1 MGSKRYLGYKPRS
14 RESINS
20 KKQLCAYWGFS
31 SIMFFDQQSLLQQ
44 QLEIEDRLY
53 EEKQNDVT
61 LLKSKQERSSPSK
74 RNKVQGNTNIDENI
88 SAHKILDTEKKV
100 SKKIEKNEKRV
111 TEDEDLSLNIAAQ
124 PTKHAQSN
132 MVTEQEVENNTS
144 GEIFAHT
151 SMQEMEQ
158 MKTALIQKKE
168 QVLSHNRN
176 SKKRKMEE
184 EKKEQKRIQEE
195 RKKRF
200 ELQLKL
206 EREREKQENVIKPI
220 TMVNSQASECTDE
233 YATDDEEVNG
243 EFSTEDEVESEA
255 EDVNGY
261 NSNFMVTPAT
271 KQAESVSVRNL
282 QNTGSIHQAS
292 SNSFEEAEDQQ
303 KSLHQMEKDYFNNNA
318 NKQKPYMMNQLK
330 QKEDHVTI
338 EKYKEIIKRQKLAIF
353 NKDCDKDSN
362 SATPFLS
369 TPTNKEIAKQVFL
382 GHKSETTESKPIK
395 FPKANLDT
403 LATKMVD
410 TQDSEDSLDNKL
422 PLFKVP
428 KINLIQNVSLK
439 RAHDGQIQP
448 PSLKRTRSIDG
459 AKLRSITNIIPLQQ
473 KQEPSVKTVVKE
485 EPNHS
490 QKKSE
495 QISLLNLVALAKKEK
510 LQKKAIA
517 SKVSITN
524 APTQPST
531 KISGTAKIGAVTNG
545 SSSSN
550 SLDSE
555 KWKNS
560 WRAVMAESKLITIL
574 RDPEMSITSEEERLL
589 SVVQAGFRS
598 LGASL
603 TNTLDSKTFI
613 LVAVGNLSDSK
624 SYVNVLKLA
633 ERMNC
638 KIWNMQKAK
647 RFFNHLDIK
656 VDEMEKEFDTMRFID
671 YAKYK
676 IAVNFKLL
684 EQTKQQGAAA
694 ISNTRNQQT
703 NNVFP
708 TGNNSTSTTNNGGKL
723 TEYLNMESKYGHLD
737 RDASAK
743 REDHHYFSD
752 EKPHLYIY
760 FNNQQYAPVVSME
773 WKCPILEEEVYK
785 DKTDLDSL
793 PYPTVKYSYNG
804 RSPFIKRDKEE
815 IAYQKSY
822 ELNKPRTAQEMED
835 CLHNGLQISKNL
847 IKQRYEKDL
856 AKQDYALLLKRLY
869 SQTAIPSPENDI
881 YILDK
886 YYSTKTKTWV
896 PYNNTLL
903 RADPLEYD
911 ERRNSSILNAHQ
923 QQIDLQEQIN
933 ITANATTAISQNQI
947 SKPITP
953 PHENTT
959 NHEDTLTQQTQNKY
973 KEIKASGVFIPTNT
987 GTGTGTGNGL
997 APVKATVVSTQM
1009 KLLQK
1014 RQIQQQQRKAVNE
1027 MGRSGYCEG
1036 CRAKYDNLE
1045 KHVKG
1050 DKHRSYALSK
1060 ENFTGIDALIAE
1072 MTEYN

>member
-1 MGSKRYLGYKPRS
+1 
-14 RESINS
+14 
-20 KKQLCAYWGFS
+20 
-31 SIMFFDQQSLLQQ
+31 MFFDQQSLLQQ

-53 EEKQNDVT
+53 EEKKNDVN
-61 LLKSKQERSSPSK
+61 LLRSNQETSSPTKRNLVAGNMNIDKNNSLHKALITEKNLTKEIEENGKREKEKDEQERS
-74 RNKVQGNTNIDENI
+74 
-88 SAHKILDTEKKV
+88 
-100 SKKIEKNEKRV
+100 
-111 TEDEDLSLNIAAQ
+111 LNIEAQ
-124 PTKHAQSN
+124 PKKQSGSEMGAEKEREKIILEKFIAN
-132 MVTEQEVENNTS
+132 SLKAEKV
-144 GEIFAHT
+144 GKKKEI
-151 SMQEMEQ
+151 Q
-158 MKTALIQKKE
+158 QKKE
-168 QVLSHNRN
+168 QVVSHNRS
-176 SKKRKMEE
+176 SKKRRLEE
-184 EKKEQKRIQEE
+184 QKKEQKRIQEE

-206 EREREKQENVIKPI
+206 EREREKEQSFKGPI
-220 TMVNSQASECTDE
+220 SMANSQDSDCTDE
-233 YATDDEEVNG
+233 YATDDEELNG
-243 EFSTEDEVESEA
+243 DFSTEDELESES
-255 EDVNGY
+255 EDVDRH
-261 NSNFMVTPAT
+261 NSNFMITPVSNH
-271 KQAESVSVRNL
+271 AEVL
-282 QNTGSIHQAS
+282 GPQLLMKTGTILQAS
-292 SNSFEEAEDQQ
+292 SNSFEEEEDQQ
-303 KSLHQMEKDYFNNNA
+303 RYLPQVEKDLFNTNA
-318 NKQKPYMMNQLK
+318 KKKKPYLMNQLK

-353 NKDCDKDSN
+353 NKDCEKDSN
-362 SATPFLS
+362 TAALVLS
-369 TPTNKEIAKQVFL
+369 TPANKELAKQMSVEDKDGL
-382 GHKSETTESKPIK
+382 AESKNIISHNGNSDVSK
-395 FPKANLDT
+395 NKRDDT
-403 LATKMVD
+403 EK
-410 TQDSEDSLDNKL
+410 SEDSLDNKS

-428 KINLIQNVSLK
+428 KINLLQNVSLK
-439 RAHDGQIQP
+439 RTHDGQIQP

-473 KQEPSVKTVVKE
+473 KQERIIKNVVKE
-485 EPNHS
+485 EAHPT

-495 QISLLNLVALAKKEK
+495 QISLLNSVALAKKEK

-517 SKVSITN
+517 NKVSITN
-524 APTQPST
+524 THAPTVPST
-531 KISGTAKIGAVTNG
+531 KVSGSAKTGGVTNG

-574 RDPEMSITSEEERLL
+574 RDPEMAISSDEERLL

-613 LVAVGNLSDSK
+613 LVAVGNLSESK
-624 SYVNVLKLA
+624 NYVNVLKLA

-647 RFFNHLDIK
+647 RFFNHLDIN

-676 IAVNFKLL
+676 ISVNFKLL
-684 EQTKQQGAAA
+684 EQTKQQGAATL
-694 ISNTRNQQT
+694 SNTRSQQT

-708 TGNNSTSTTNNGGKL
+708 TGNNSTLTANNGGKL

-737 RDASAK
+737 RDTSAK

-760 FNNQQYAPVVSME
+760 FNSQQFAPVVSME
-773 WKCPILEEEVYK
+773 WKCPVSEEEVYK

-793 PYPTVKYSYNG
+793 PYPTIKYSYNG

-815 IAYQKSY
+815 IAYQRSY
-822 ELNKPRTAQEMED
+822 ELNKARTAQEMED
-835 CLHNGLQISKNL
+835 CLNNGHQISKNL
-847 IKQRYEKDL
+847 IKQRFEKDL

-869 SQTAIPSPENDI
+869 SQTSTPSPENDI

-886 YYSTKTKTWV
+886 YYATKAKMWV

-923 QQIDLQEQIN
+923 HQIDLQEQIN
-933 ITANATTAISQNQI
+933 TTANATTAISQNQI
-947 SKPITP
+947 LKPITP
-953 PHENTT
+953 PNENTT

-1036 CRAKYDNLE
+1036 CRTKYDNLE

-1060 ENFTGIDALIAE
+1060 ENFSGIDALIAKI
-1072 MTEYN
+1072 TE